1 MKCEVNIHYDNDI
14 SKIAWNKTALQSRKC
29 YMAPFNPSSR
39 IESWH
44 PNIPIDCIDRDPTL
58 DESNLGYNNFMH
70 IELSI
75 IKADI
80 LELHYDGHI
89 RFEVLENNEINFLS
103 A

>member
-1 MKCEVNIHYDNDI
+1 MDGAARDNDI
-14 SKIAWNKTALQSRKC
+14 SKIAWDKTALQSRKC
-29 YMAPFNPSSR
+29 YMAPFDPSSR

-44 PNIPIDCIDRDPTL
+44 PNIPIDCIDRDPTK

-70 IELSI
+70 IELNI

-89 RFEVLENNEINFLS
+89 RFEVLKNNEINFLS